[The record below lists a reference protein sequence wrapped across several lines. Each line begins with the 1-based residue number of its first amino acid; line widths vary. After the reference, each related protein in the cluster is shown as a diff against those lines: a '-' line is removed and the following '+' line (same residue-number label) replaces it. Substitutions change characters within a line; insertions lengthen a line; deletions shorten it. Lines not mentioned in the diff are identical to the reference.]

1 MWADGVMGS
10 LKPPSWDDIL
20 LGNFKTSSKSENENT
35 LYLLRVEGKK
45 SCGEQKFGQKR

>member
-10 LKPPSWDDIL
+10 LKPPRWDDIL
-20 LGNFKTSSKSENENT
+20 LENFKTSSKSENENT
-35 LYLLRVEGKK
+35 LIARGRKK

>member
-1 MWADGVMGS
+1 MWADGVMGC
-10 LKPPSWDDIL
+10 LKLPRCDDIL

-35 LYLLRVEGKK
+35 LIARRRKK

>member
-20 LGNFKTSSKSENENT
+20 LGNWGGFLSFLVHAALDTSNDFDKNIQGC
-35 LYLLRVEGKK
+35 R
-45 SCGEQKFGQKR
+45 